1 MSKIKIAQSAF
12 IISFGTVLSR
22 IFGYVRDLVIAFFFG
37 TGTGAQ
43 AFVVAFRIPNLL
55 RQLVGEGAAS
65 AALVPVFSEYLS
77 VHSEKDFKNLA
88 AALFSIFSAF
98 LIAVTALGIL
108 FAPLIVKI
116 MAPGFLQESDLYKF
130 TLTVR
135 MTQVM
140 FPYILLIGLGA
151 WCMGILHSLKI
162 FAPSSFGPVFLNLSI
177 IASIFFFRNRFAE
190 PSMSLAWGVL
200 IGGIFQLAAQL
211 PPILKQGISFKFIFD
226 TTQKGVKKVLRLLL
240 PRALGSAVYQINVLV
255 DNILGSFSSI
265 VGDGAVAA
273 LYFSNRII
281 QFPLGIF
288 VISLASAA
296 LPTMSAHAAQN
307 DDKKFK
313 DTLSFS
319 LRGVFLI
326 MFPAMAGLLVM
337 SGPVIKILFERGLFS
352 SYSTNITAAALFFY
366 SFGLFAYAGTKIL
379 TNGFY
384 ALQDTKTPVKTALAA
399 LLINIF
405 FNLILM
411 WKLKVGGLALAT
423 SISGIFNFAAL
434 FYLLDKKIG
443 YLDRKRITTA
453 CLKIFVSS
461 VIMGIVCYLVFQNIK
476 FSFIEHSFIREAA
489 RMALTIISSIAVYGG
504 CVYILGVEQ
513 VRTIAKWILKRK

>member
-55 RQLVGEGAAS
+55 RQLVGEGAAG

-77 VHSEKDFKNLA
+77 VRTEKEFKNLTT
-88 AALFSIFSAF
+88 ALFSIFSAF
-98 LIAVTALGIL
+98 LIVVTALGIL

-116 MAPGFLQESDLYKF
+116 IAPGFLQESDLYKF

-140 FPYILLIGLGA
+140 FPYVLLIGLGA

-190 PSMSLAWGVL
+190 PAMSLPCGVL
-200 IGGIFQLAAQL
+200 IGGLLQLVVQL
-211 PPILKQGISFKFIFD
+211 VPLMKHGIRFKFIFD
-226 TTQKGVKKVLRLLL
+226 TTQKGVKKILRLLL

-255 DNILGSFSSI
+255 DSILGSFASI

-296 LPTMSAHAAQN
+296 LPTMSAHVAQN

-326 MFPAMAGLLVM
+326 MFPAMAGLLVL
-337 SGPVIKILFERGLFS
+337 SGPVIKILFERGVFS
-352 SYSTNITAAALFFY
+352 AYSTSITAAALFFY

-384 ALQDTKTPVKTALAA
+384 ALQDTKTPVKVAFVALV
-399 LLINIF
+399 INII
-405 FNLILM
+405 FNVILM

-434 FYLLDKKIG
+434 FYLLDKRMG
-443 YLDRKRITTA
+443 YFDRHRIFA
-453 CLKIFVSS
+453 SSLKIFLSS
-461 VIMGIVCYLVFQNIK
+461 VIMGLTCHLIFKNMR
-476 FSFIEHSFIREAA
+476 FSFIEHSLVREAI
-489 RMALTIISSIAVYGG
+489 RMSVTIISSIAVYAVS
-504 CVYILGVEQ
+504 VYIFGVEQ
-513 VRTIAKWILKRK
+513 ARTIAKWILRKK